1 MCKEVKNVKNLFIVT
16 VACGALLV
24 ACGGPEAK
32 FIGTYDGGMEMP
44 QAMIDAMNAGAAAS
58 GVDPDEFVADVLNA
72 NMTMELKKDGVCI
85 ITSDLGGE
93 TNTQNVTWSLNDEGT
108 EITLKLA
115 DSEGSTAN
123 ANMMSGV
130 NTDLVFVVSDDGKVL
145 TSEDDQFG
153 MKMTYTRQ

>member
-1 MCKEVKNVKNLFIVT
+1 MKQLFAAI
-16 VACGALLV
+16 VACGAFLV

-32 FIGTYDGGMEMP
+32 LIGTYDGGMEMP

-72 NMTMELKKDGVCI
+72 KMTLELKKDGVCI
-85 ITSDLGGE
+85 ISSDLGGK
-93 TNTQNVTWSLNDEGT
+93 TNSQNVTWSLNDEGT

-115 DSEGSTAN
+115 NADGSTAN

-145 TSEDDQFG
+145 TSEGDQFG